1 MDNSTIFKKL
11 LANISCFIFLFI
23 YSIFG
28 GVAFL
33 YFEKDKSNEEWDK
46 LIEKKFD
53 CIDLIL
59 QSNQTKMLKSKRITE
74 DCIIGILDP
83 VEDRR
88 KQSWNFRNAF
98 LYGFGILTTLG
109 YGKIEPE
116 TTQAQLF
123 TVVWGFFGVPFTVI
137 ILTNFG
143 LFMRRIERYLR
154 KHYCQTKQKNGIFNC
169 LKQFIK
175 CEYLIKLFGFKNNR
189 EEISLNEEDEETI
202 SLNPWFYEDEEFEDE
217 YETKQISPFTLATIV
232 FIYLAIG
239 AILLPLLQGCF
250 QFIDGLFYS
259 YLCFTAI
266 EYGHLIP
273 ENNLLIPIVLIYMC
287 IGLVLST
294 IALDVGSNYVRSL
307 YYLGK
312 QATSIAHT
320 TFFYG
325 SKTVTVKDLI
335 NAVGQAIGMS
345 PDSMEKV
352 DMNRMVGDAIA
363 VKEGQLNK
371 VGQNYMF
378 LEGIWPPELIPLFQR
393 DGDFPSWVD
402 ADELKR
408 YSIKTPIITNNGLIN
423 QKHEDLAPIL
433 SLSTYSNG
441 YLHRSLY
448 STSSTSNSSKEKK
461 KKINSSIITDKNN
474 NNNENNYFKKDLSNI
489 PFI

>member
-1 MDNSTIFKKL
+1 
-11 LANISCFIFLFI
+11 
-23 YSIFG
+23 
-28 GVAFL
+28 
-33 YFEKDKSNEEWDK
+33 
-46 LIEKKFD
+46 
-53 CIDLIL
+53 
-59 QSNQTKMLKSKRITE
+59 
-74 DCIIGILDP
+74 
-83 VEDRR
+83 
-88 KQSWNFRNAF
+88 
-98 LYGFGILTTLG
+98 
-109 YGKIEPE
+109 
-116 TTQAQLF
+116 
-123 TVVWGFFGVPFTVI
+123 
-137 ILTNFG
+137 
-143 LFMRRIERYLR
+143 MRRMERYLR
-154 KHYCQTKQKNGIFNC
+154 KNYCQRKQRNRIFDGLGRF
-169 LKQFIK
+169 LKG
-175 CEYLIKLFGFKNNR
+175 EMLIKLFGCKRKESSINSG
-189 EEISLNEEDEETI
+189 EDEDEETI
-202 SLNPWFYEDEEFEDE
+202 SLNPWFYEDEELENE
-217 YETKQISPFTLATIV
+217 YEAKQISPFTLAAIV
-232 FIYLAIG
+232 FTYLAAG

-273 ENNLLIPIVLIYMC
+273 ENNSLIPIVLLYMC

-320 TFFYG
+320 SFFYG

-335 NAVGQAIGMS
+335 SAVGQAIGMS
-345 PDSMEKV
+345 PESMEKV

-363 VKEGQLNK
+363 VKEGQLDK

-408 YSIKTPIITNNGLIN
+408 LSLRPPTSNGIGLI
-423 QKHEDLAPIL
+423 QKREELAPIL

-441 YLHRSLY
+441 QLHRSLH
-448 STSSTSNSSKEKK
+448 STSSNSQNSKEKRNNK
-461 KKINSSIITDKNN
+461 KKMGEKKRETTQTVYSNTDKNN
-474 NNNENNYFKKDLSNI
+474 NNGNNNCKISAKDMSNII

>member
-1 MDNSTIFKKL
+1 MSISDRESLLNSRYEVM
-11 LANISCFIFLFI
+11 NII
-23 YSIFG
+23 Y
-28 GVAFL
+28 
-33 YFEKDKSNEEWDK
+33 DK
-46 LIEKKFD
+46 LPE
-53 CIDLIL
+53 
-59 QSNQTKMLKSKRITE
+59 
-74 DCIIGILDP
+74 GILKLKN
-83 VEDRR
+83 E
-88 KQSWNFRNAF
+88 KC
-98 LYGFGILTTLG
+98 

-116 TTQAQLF
+116 TIQAQLF

-137 ILTNFG
+137 ILTNLG
-143 LFMRRIERYLR
+143 LYMRRMERYLR
-154 KHYCQTKQKNGIFNC
+154 KNYCQRKQRNRIFDGLGRF
-169 LKQFIK
+169 LKG
-175 CEYLIKLFGFKNNR
+175 EMLIKLFGCKRKESSINSG
-189 EEISLNEEDEETI
+189 EDEDEETI
-202 SLNPWFYEDEEFEDE
+202 SLNPWFYEDEELENE
-217 YETKQISPFTLATIV
+217 YEAKQISPFTLAAIV
-232 FIYLAIG
+232 FTYLAAG

-273 ENNLLIPIVLIYMC
+273 ENNSLIPIVLLYMC

-320 TFFYG
+320 SFFYG

-335 NAVGQAIGMS
+335 SAVGQAIGMS
-345 PDSMEKV
+345 PESMEKV

-363 VKEGQLNK
+363 VKEGQLDK

-408 YSIKTPIITNNGLIN
+408 LSLRPPTSNGIGLI
-423 QKHEDLAPIL
+423 QKREELAPIL

-441 YLHRSLY
+441 QLHRSLH
-448 STSSTSNSSKEKK
+448 STSSNSQNSKEKRNNK
-461 KKINSSIITDKNN
+461 KKMGEKKRETTQTVYSNTDKNN
-474 NNNENNYFKKDLSNI
+474 NNGNNNCKISAKDMSNII

>member
-1 MDNSTIFKKL
+1 M
-11 LANISCFIFLFI
+11 
-23 YSIFG
+23 
-28 GVAFL
+28 
-33 YFEKDKSNEEWDK
+33 
-46 LIEKKFD
+46 
-53 CIDLIL
+53 
-59 QSNQTKMLKSKRITE
+59 
-74 DCIIGILDP
+74 
-83 VEDRR
+83 
-88 KQSWNFRNAF
+88 
-98 LYGFGILTTLG
+98 
-109 YGKIEPE
+109 
-116 TTQAQLF
+116 
-123 TVVWGFFGVPFTVI
+123 
-137 ILTNFG
+137 
-143 LFMRRIERYLR
+143 
-154 KHYCQTKQKNGIFNC
+154 
-169 LKQFIK
+169 
-175 CEYLIKLFGFKNNR
+175 LIKLFGCKRKESSIN
-189 EEISLNEEDEETI
+189 SVQDEDEETI
-202 SLNPWFYEDEEFEDE
+202 SLNPWFYEDEELENE
-217 YETKQISPFTLATIV
+217 YEAKQISPFTLAAIV
-232 FIYLAIG
+232 FTYLAAG

-273 ENNLLIPIVLIYMC
+273 ENNSLIPIVLLYMC

-320 TFFYG
+320 SFFYG

-335 NAVGQAIGMS
+335 SAVGQAIGMS
-345 PDSMEKV
+345 PESMEKV

-363 VKEGQLNK
+363 VKEGQLDK

-408 YSIKTPIITNNGLIN
+408 LSLRPPTSNGIGVI
-423 QKHEDLAPIL
+423 QRREELAPIL

-441 YLHRSLY
+441 QLHRSLH
-448 STSSTSNSSKEKK
+448 STSSNSQNSKEKRNNK
-461 KKINSSIITDKNN
+461 KKMGEKKRETTMTVNSNTDKNN
-474 NNNENNYFKKDLSNI
+474 NNGNNNCKISTKDMSNII